1 MKFDMTKTVAAM
13 TLAVLGLFLTATA
26 ESTSCITGYPTGY
39 TSVEEISTANSVSVV
54 SEGAALVTG
63 TLSTSKVSEQKLDI
77 RDYTWDESEGID
89 LLSTAFK
96 ALWIIVR

>member
-1 MKFDMTKTVAAM
+1 MQIKVLMGTALAAAAM
-13 TLAVLGLFLTATA
+13 VMTATA

-39 TSVEEISTANSVSVV
+39 TSVEEISMVNSASDV

>member
-1 MKFDMTKTVAAM
+1 MQIKILMVAALVAAGMVM
-13 TLAVLGLFLTATA
+13 TAPA

-39 TSVEEISTANSVSVV
+39 TSVEQISKADSVSVE

-63 TLSTSKVSEQKLDI
+63 TLSESKVSDQKLDI

>member
-1 MKFDMTKTVAAM
+1 MQIKVLMGAALAAAAM
-13 TLAVLGLFLTATA
+13 VMTATA
-26 ESTSCITGYPTGY
+26 ESTSCITGYPDGY
-39 TSVEEISTANSVSVV
+39 TSVEQISTANSVSAE
-54 SEGAALVTG
+54 STGAALVTG
-63 TLSTSKVSEQKLDI
+63 TLSTPLVSTQKLDI